1 MKTLALFTRIALVS
15 AVGYGAASPQVS
27 GSADWNSIVFHFS
40 REGEAPAKFTVSFDS
55 AGKGFFW
62 QGTPDY
68 DVQQVPNGSLH
79 VISVGES
86 TLKIVAASLASVSS
100 GLCETRLKHL
110 AQTGRKTIIVMTKD
124 SSPRC
129 EFNYS
134 DDERVNAAESAFQ
147 AIAETMQYG
156 DRLQREHRYDRL
168 GLDAEI
174 DSLKSEAQADR
185 AIELQNIA
193 PVLQSIL
200 EDDRVMERVRRK
212 AGRLLQ
218 LAGVAPA
225 PDSSPR

>member
-1 MKTLALFTRIALVS
+1 MKTLALFTSIALAS
-15 AVGYGAASPQVS
+15 AVGYGAASPQAS
-27 GSADWNSIVFHFS
+27 ATADWKSIVFHFS
-40 REGEAPAKFTVSFDS
+40 RGGEAPAKFTVSLDS

-62 QGTPDY
+62 QGPPDY
-68 DVQQVPNGSLH
+68 DVQEVPNGSLH
-79 VISVGES
+79 AISVGES
-86 TLKIVAASLASVSS
+86 MLKVAAASLPSVRS
-100 GLCETRLKHL
+100 GLCETKLKHL
-110 AQTGRKTIIVMTKD
+110 AQTGRKTIIIVTKD
-124 SSPRC
+124 ASPQC

-174 DSLKSEAQADR
+174 DSLTSEAQAGR

-218 LAGVAPA
+218 QAGVASA

>member
-1 MKTLALFTRIALVS
+1 
-15 AVGYGAASPQVS
+15 
-27 GSADWNSIVFHFS
+27 
-40 REGEAPAKFTVSFDS
+40 
-55 AGKGFFW
+55 
-62 QGTPDY
+62 
-68 DVQQVPNGSLH
+68 
-79 VISVGES
+79 
-86 TLKIVAASLASVSS
+86 
-100 GLCETRLKHL
+100 
-110 AQTGRKTIIVMTKD
+110 
-124 SSPRC
+124 
-129 EFNYS
+129 
-134 DDERVNAAESAFQ
+134 
-147 AIAETMQYG
+147 MQYG

-174 DSLKSEAQADR
+174 DSLTSEAQADR